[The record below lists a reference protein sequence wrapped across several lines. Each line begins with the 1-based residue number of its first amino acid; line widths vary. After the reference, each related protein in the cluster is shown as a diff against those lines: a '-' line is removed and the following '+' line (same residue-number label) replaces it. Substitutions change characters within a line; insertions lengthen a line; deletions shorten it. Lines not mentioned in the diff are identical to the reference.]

1 MKNLVELFCDV
12 DDFCQVFELQWQTQ
26 LIEDGKCQ
34 RRHQSRMALSEIM
47 TVIIG
52 FHMSN
57 QRDFKNYYTG
67 FLSRFY
73 RNDFPE
79 LLSYTRFLEVM
90 PAALVPL
97 CAYFTHIKGKPTG
110 IDFIDSTTL
119 EVCHNIRRQAS

>member
-34 RRHQSRMALSEIM
+34 RRHQSRIALSEIM

-67 FLSRFY
+67 FLSRF
-73 RNDFPE
+73 
-79 LLSYTRFLEVM
+79 LLHWV
-90 PAALVPL
+90 LVTVL
-97 CAYFTHIKGKPTG
+97 
-110 IDFIDSTTL
+110 
-119 EVCHNIRRQAS
+119 